1 MTTARQDIQLGV
13 EPKGLGGHNNRQ
25 AHVICNA
32 QFTELYK
39 AMGAVFGGVNSG
51 EDGAKLPSALPI
63 SKGGTGGTT
72 DEEAR
77 DNLSVYSKSEV
88 DSLYKETITVAK
100 GGTGGTTDEEAR
112 DNLSVYSKSEVDNK
126 FSPASVT
133 QAGIVQLVDDLTS
146 GGTDKALTAEQGM
159 IIDRILENLSDSA
172 ETKNNVINAT
182 TPKLFLLPLNTLHFN
197 TRDHDYTLT
206 VGFRLPQNGN
216 VNIEVNGVIAG
227 YATNYGSSLDNFI
240 SLSARVPRYGSYKMN
255 AIDGAPEITFMGWN
269 A

>member
-1 MTTARQDIQLGV
+1 M
-13 EPKGLGGHNNRQ
+13 
-25 AHVICNA
+25 
-32 QFTELYK
+32 
-39 AMGAVFGGVNSG
+39 
-51 EDGAKLPSALPI
+51 
-63 SKGGTGGTT
+63 
-72 DEEAR
+72 
-77 DNLSVYSKSEV
+77 
-88 DSLYKETITVAK
+88 
-100 GGTGGTTDEEAR
+100 
-112 DNLSVYSKSEVDNK
+112 
-126 FSPASVT
+126 
-133 QAGIVQLVDDLTS
+133 QLVDDLTS